1 MEEEKIIEN
10 TEENKGE
17 DNSDE
22 NVEDI
27 KDENSFERIF
37 TIPEES
43 GFQMTP
49 LVPEMKTSY
58 LNYAMSVIVSRAL
71 PDVRDGLKPVHRRI
85 LYAMWSTGLKSTAKF
100 KKSAHVV
107 GEVMAKYHPHGD
119 AAIYDTMVRLAQ
131 DFSMRYP
138 LVHGQ
143 GNFGSVD
150 GDGAAAMRYTEAKL
164 TKIAEELLYDIDKNT
179 VDWTPTY
186 DDSNK
191 EPSVLPAKIPALLMN
206 GSMGIA
212 VGMATNI
219 PPHNLTEL
227 CDGISFVIENPDADI
242 DQIMEFIKGPDF
254 PTGGIIYDIES
265 IKKAYSTGRG
275 GIVMRGRAEIEEHKA
290 GYFRII
296 ISEIPYQVNKST
308 LVEKIADLAK
318 NKVVDGIKALRDE
331 SDRNG
336 MRIVIELKKDC
347 YPEKVL
353 NSLFKHTQLQSN
365 FNVNTLAL
373 VNTIEPKVLSLK
385 NIIDEFIT
393 HRRQVITRRTEFE
406 LDEAKK
412 RAHIL
417 EGLKIAIDNI
427 DEVIATI
434 KKSENQ
440 DKARENLMK
449 KFKLSELQANAIL
462 EMQLRRLA
470 ALERQKIEDEL
481 KEILLLIERLEEI
494 LSDVKKI
501 DKMIKEDLADIQKKY
516 GDKRKTKIIKSK
528 IGEFS
533 AEDLIPKE
541 PTVVITTKGG
551 YIKRILPDTFKA
563 QKRGGKG
570 VIGLTTK
577 ETDLVNE
584 IFITNTHS
592 DVLFFTTSGR
602 VFRLKIYDIPET
614 TRTSR
619 GQALVNFL
627 QIPTSEKVSSILPM
641 DNIVDAKYLLMVTK
655 KGTIKKVKLSS
666 FDNVRKSGLI
676 AINLKDDDVL
686 EWAKTTTSKNDIFIT
701 TANGQSIR
709 FNEDDIRPTGRSA
722 AGVRGIRLKKEDIV
736 VGFDVV
742 EQDDKDINLLSV
754 AENGYAKFTSCDE
767 YKTQKRG
774 GSGMKTM
781 NIEEKTGK
789 LVSSKVIKEFEDK
802 KDESANSDLIIV
814 SRKGQIIR
822 ISLKAIP
829 ILKRATR
836 GVRVMKF
843 KKLDDRIACVS
854 VI

>member
-1 MEEEKIIEN
+1 MDEEKILEN
-10 TEENKGE
+10 LENNEEVKKPETSGR
-17 DNSDE
+17 
-22 NVEDI
+22 
-27 KDENSFERIF
+27 FF
-37 TIPEES
+37 HIPEEK
-43 GFQMTP
+43 GFLMTP

-85 LYAMWSTGLKSTAKF
+85 MYAMWSTGLKSGAKF

-179 VDWTPTY
+179 VDWIPTY
-186 DDSNK
+186 DDSNQ
-191 EPSVLPAKIPALLMN
+191 EPSVLPSKIPALLMN

-219 PPHNLTEL
+219 PPHNLSEL
-227 CDGISFVIENPDADI
+227 CDGISFVIDNPDADI

-265 IKKAYSTGRG
+265 IKKAYSTGKG
-275 GIVMRGRAEIEEHKA
+275 GIVMRGRAEIEEYKA

-296 ISEIPYQVNKST
+296 ISEIPYQVNKAV
-308 LVEKIADLAK
+308 LVEKIADLTK
-318 NKVVDGIKALRDE
+318 NKTIDGIRGIRDE
-331 SDRNG
+331 SDRSG
-336 MRIVIELKKDC
+336 MRVVIELKKDC
-347 YPEKVL
+347 YPEKIL

-373 VNTIEPKVLSLK
+373 VNSIEPKVLSLK

-406 LDEAKK
+406 LEEAKK

-440 DKARENLMK
+440 DVARENLMK
-449 KFKLSELQANAIL
+449 KFKLTEIQANAIL

-481 KEILLLIERLEEI
+481 KEILLLIAKLEEI

-501 DKMIKEDLADIQKKY
+501 DKIIKEDLSDLQKKY
-516 GDKRKTKIIKSK
+516 GDKRRTKIIKSK

-541 PTVVITTKGG
+541 STIVIHTKDG
-551 YIKRILPDTFKA
+551 YIKRILPDNFKS

-570 VIGLTTK
+570 VIGLATK
-577 ETDLVNE
+577 ETDLVND

-592 DVLFFTTSGR
+592 DVLFFTTSGK
-602 VFRLKIYDIPET
+602 VFRLKVYEIPEAN
-614 TRTSR
+614 RTSK

-627 QIPTSEKVSSILPM
+627 QIPTTEKVSGILPM
-641 DNIVDAKYLLMVTK
+641 DNISNAKYLLMVTK
-655 KGTIKKVKLSS
+655 KGTIKKVTLSS

-676 AINLKDDDVL
+676 AINLKGDDIL
-686 EWAKTTTSKNDIFIT
+686 EWAKTTNSKNDIFIT

-709 FNEDDIRPTGRSA
+709 FNENDIRPTGRSA
-722 AGVRGIRLKKEDIV
+722 AGVRGIRLKKDDIV
-736 VGFDVV
+736 VGFDVI
-742 EQDDKDINLLSV
+742 EQSENGINLLSV
-754 AENGYAKFTSCDE
+754 SENGYAKFTDCDE

-774 GSGMKTM
+774 GSGVKTM
-781 NIEEKTGK
+781 NIGEKTGK
-789 LVSSKVIKEFEDK
+789 LVSSRVIKEFEDN
-802 KDESANSDLIIV
+802 KDEESHNDLIIV
-814 SRKGQIIR
+814 SRQGQIIR
-822 ISLKAIP
+822 IPLKDIP
-829 ILKRATR
+829 ILGRATK
-836 GVRVMKF
+836 GVRIMKF
-843 KKLDDRIACVS
+843 KKSEDKIASVS